1 MKCNVCGEQL
11 KENGI
16 GCDWNQGR
24 CPHRTPMLTEYHF
37 RYLNLMNWIK
47 SLFKGKDAKRN

>member
-16 GCDWNQGR
+16 NCDWNQGR